1 MPWKKE
7 RLRFVGRLL
16 DGESMSDG
24 CREFSISRKTGYKIY
39 TGWRLAAMYSSPA
52 KSTLS
57 AQSSWA
63 SSWKWPWWRVHL
75 DGLRVFY
82 RGTDAVDG
90 RFIPAASDRL

>member
-16 DGESMSDG
+16 DGEAMSDV
-24 CREFSISRKTGYKIY
+24 CREFSISRKTGYKISS
-39 TGWRLAAMYSSPA
+39 GWCLAAMYSSPG

-57 AQSSWA
+57 PQPSCA
-63 SSWKWPWWRVHL
+63 SSWKWPWRGVHL

-82 RGTDAVDG
+82 RGTDAVEG